1 MSVSRRSRG
10 DMPDV
15 FDVLIGQDA
24 AAAML
29 RQHVANPVHA
39 YLFTGPPGSSLH
51 DALVSFAAALQCPQN
66 GCGDCATCRRVL
78 EGKDTDVYF
87 AQRSGLSWR
96 VDELREAERVS
107 RRRPLGSGY
116 QIVVIEEVEL
126 TTTGS
131 APSAPA
137 LLKSLEEPP
146 SRTIFLLSAE
156 EVPETLDTVVSRCVQ
171 VRLRAL
177 RESDIEAILLRDGN
191 DPTSSAAAASGA
203 NGNLHRARILVRDP
217 QLHSRLAAW
226 RSVPQRLTGAPAV
239 SSAIAIEIAASLD
252 QALAPLVA
260 AQEEQLEQRLDDA
273 REMGQRSI
281 ANRRDLDAQFK
292 REQRRFRIDEVRFG
306 LSALVNVYRDRLRES
321 LVNVQDGHRRDEH
334 RVDTSLRAIDLI
346 LLTNE
351 RLSSN
356 VDETLLLNDLMLS
369 LAEL

>member
-1 MSVSRRSRG
+1 MA
-10 DMPDV
+10 DV

-29 RQHVANPVHA
+29 RQHVASPVHA
-39 YLFTGPPGSSLH
+39 YLFTGPAGSSLH
-51 DALVSFAAALQCPQN
+51 DALVSFAAALQCPDN
-66 GCGDCATCRRVL
+66 GCGTCSTCRRVL
-78 EGKDTDVYF
+78 QGSDTDGYF
-87 AQRSGLSWR
+87 AQRSGVSWR

-107 RRRPLGSGY
+107 RRRPLGPGY
-116 QIVVIEEVEL
+116 QVVVIEEVDL

-131 APSAPA
+131 SPSAPA

-156 EVPETLDTVVSRCVQ
+156 EVPDTLNTVVSRCVQ

-177 RESDIEAILLRDGN
+177 NEADIKSILQRDGN
-191 DPTSSAAAASGA
+191 DEALSAAAAIGA

-226 RSVPQRLTGAPAV
+226 RHVPERLTGAPSV
-239 SSAIAIEIAASLD
+239 STAIAVEIAASLD

-260 AQEEQLEQRLDDA
+260 TQEEQLEYRLEDA
-273 REMGQRSI
+273 RELGQRGI
-281 ANRRDLDAQFK
+281 ANRKDLEAQFK

-306 LSALVNVYRDRLRES
+306 LSALVSVYRDRLHES
-321 LVNVQDGHRRDEH
+321 LENVQDGHRRDEH
-334 RVDTSLRAIDLI
+334 RVETSLRAIDLI
-346 LLTNE
+346 LLTND